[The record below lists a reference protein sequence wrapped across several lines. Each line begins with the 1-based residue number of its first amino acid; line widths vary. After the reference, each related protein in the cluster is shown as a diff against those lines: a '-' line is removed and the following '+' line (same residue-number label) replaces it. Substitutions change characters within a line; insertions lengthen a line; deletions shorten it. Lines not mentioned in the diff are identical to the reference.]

1 MKDSIMVKL
10 NTLNFLCYCT
20 LMPVSEELNQLA
32 KLLDKPLDISKS
44 SYDYIAYKGETQE
57 FCTIFELTQ
66 KELDR
71 INRRTFIVKIG
82 KCVLDKIDELL
93 SELRSEAPR
102 GTKKQFDKLAKSILA
117 KATTEATRKPKPDGS
132 TIPTEQTPKDAEPT
146 PPEETNIK
154 KDDAGY
160 EILPNGN
167 VRLKEDLSSDDSD
180 TKSSEE
186 EEDEPIVGSV
196 ISREAV
202 EKAIE
207 VSSATGLPV
216 VYLGVIDEKHV
227 KNMIYCGCLIKIG
240 GKRKISKKAWFI
252 NCEFDNEPTK
262 KSKKPKKPKKAKK

>member
-1 MKDSIMVKL
+1 MKDSIITKL
-10 NTLNFLCYCT
+10 NTLNFLCCRT
-20 LMPVSEELNQLA
+20 QMSVSEELNQLA
-32 KLLDKPLDISKS
+32 ELLGKPLDISKS

-57 FCTIFELTQ
+57 FCTIYELTQ

-102 GTKKQFDKLAKSILA
+102 GTKKQFDKLAKAILA
-117 KATTEATRKPKPDGS
+117 KATTEATRKPRPDGS
-132 TIPTEQTPKDAEPT
+132 TIPTEQTPKDPEPT
-146 PPEETNIK
+146 PPEETDIK
-154 KDDAGY
+154 KCDQGF

-180 TKSSEE
+180 AKSGEE
-186 EEDEPIVGSV
+186 EEEEPYVDGAIC
-196 ISREAV
+196 REAA

-207 VSSATGLPV
+207 VSATTGLPV
-216 VYLGVIDEKHV
+216 VYLRVIDQKHV

-252 NCEFDNEPTK
+252 NCEFSNEPAK
-262 KSKKPKKPKKAKK
+262 ESKEPKKAKK

>member
-10 NTLNFLCYCT
+10 NTLNFLCCRT
-20 LMPVSEELNQLA
+20 QMSVSEELNQLA
-32 KLLDKPLDISKS
+32 EILGKPLDISKS
-44 SYDYIAYKGETQE
+44 SYDFIAYKGETQE
-57 FCTIFELTQ
+57 FCTIFELTP

-102 GTKKQFDKLAKSILA
+102 GTKRQFDKLAKSILA
-117 KATTEATRKPKPDGS
+117 KATTEATRKPRPDGS

-146 PPEETNIK
+146 PSEETNVK
-154 KDDAGY
+154 KYDQGF

-167 VRLKEDLSSDDSD
+167 VRLKEDPSPDNSDA
-180 TKSSEE
+180 KSGEE
-186 EEDEPIVGSV
+186 EEEEPIVGSA
-196 ISREAV
+196 ISREAA

-207 VSSATGLPV
+207 ISSAMGLPV
-216 VYLGVIDEKHV
+216 VYLQVIDEKHV

-252 NCEFDNEPTK
+252 NCEFDNEPAK
-262 KSKKPKKPKKAKK
+262 KNKKPKKAKK